1 MEYSIQLVSKIGQPV
16 GSESLSRL
24 CSQES
29 ESGHNLCSS
38 STLVPV
44 PSPASKPRCVLCL
57 STNLNSA
64 MSTYNTR
71 NQKRLRETTEG
82 VATDSES
89 PTKRKKLTRY
99 LQLLYDEVKEKSQ
112 LLDAQLNRLLK
123 LLPTNESATEQKFT
137 IEFILGFL
145 QDIKNTGKV
154 KRVHADV
161 FGQDFDVAFPEAM
174 ISHLNP
180 GG

>member
-57 STNLNSA
+57 LTNLTSA
-64 MSTYNTR
+64 ISPYNPR
-71 NQKRLRETTEG
+71 NQKRLRATTEE
-82 VATDSES
+82 APTDTQPP
-89 PTKRKKLTRY
+89 PTHKTLPSSHQHPTH
-99 LQLLYDEVKEKSQ
+99 QVTHTSQ
-112 LLDAQLNRLLK
+112 
-123 LLPTNESATEQKFT
+123 
-137 IEFILGFL
+137 
-145 QDIKNTGKV
+145 
-154 KRVHADV
+154 
-161 FGQDFDVAFPEAM
+161 
-174 ISHLNP
+174 
-180 GG
+180 